1 MLRCPRPPRKTPPDC
16 ADDREAPWT
25 CSRWRTAEWA
35 HAHQVAT
42 RRGTNVT
49 GGLGGCMVAWFGG
62 PVCSGKS
69 QDVVCCSKRASG
81 RTQALQGAAA
91 RECSLLWVLS
101 MPCAKVALR
110 RSRSRALC

>member
-1 MLRCPRPPRKTPPDC
+1 ML
-16 ADDREAPWT
+16 
-25 CSRWRTAEWA
+25 
-35 HAHQVAT
+35 
-42 RRGTNVT
+42 
-49 GGLGGCMVAWFGG
+49 AWSGG

-110 RSRSRALC
+110 RSRSRARC